1 MSTCDRL
8 GTIIDAVRNLITE
21 QWLTNR
27 GTRSE
32 EIFDRDVR
40 FIKFA
45 AENVRKCSEEA
56 MRNVLEEMR
65 GLSHYFGSYCGDQRK
80 LQTLLD
86 SMFEEAQAAL
96 LVKRQDE
103 KGLRT

>member
-1 MSTCDRL
+1 
-8 GTIIDAVRNLITE
+8 
-21 QWLTNR
+21 
-27 GTRSE
+27 
-32 EIFDRDVR
+32 
-40 FIKFA
+40 
-45 AENVRKCSEEA
+45 